1 MIKNGAIA
9 LALGAAVLSAA
20 PGWSQTVGLTPE
32 QKLHDYL
39 HLTPQQELGWEAYR
53 AQASAPNRTQER
65 RRSAAALFPNI
76 SAPQR
81 MDLMEA
87 EMRQEQ
93 ADLHKQAQ
101 ALKTFY
107 TTLSPEQQKVFDTQ
121 TLPPAQPAKA
131 P

>member
-1 MIKNGAIA
+1 MAV
-9 LALGAAVLSAA
+9 LAAGAALLSAA

-53 AQASAPNRTQER
+53 AQASAPNHTQER
-65 RRSAAALFPNI
+65 RRSAAALFPTI
-76 SAPQR
+76 TAPQR

-87 EMRQEQ
+87 EMRQEE
-93 ADLHKQAQ
+93 ADLHRQAQ
-101 ALKTFY
+101 ALRRFY
-107 TTLSPEQQKVFDTQ
+107 AMLTPEQQKVFDTQ
-121 TLPPAQPAKA
+121 TLPPAQSAKA